1 MRYMYMKRCSTKTA
15 IFLLAVYL
23 PMWLLSSL
31 HVHHYHSDNNGTP
44 TEQRSTDTDEDGCLL
59 CQFLQLVYEEPQQ
72 CVVRVVIPETKFEAV
87 PLDNGIVSVLEP
99 AFSSRAPPFLL

>member
-1 MRYMYMKRCSTKTA
+1 MRYLYMKRYGTKTA

-44 TEQRSTDTDEDGCLL
+44 TEQRSADSGEDHCLL
-59 CQFLQLVYEEPQQ
+59 CQFLQLVYEEPQKF
-72 CVVRVVIPETKFEAV
+72 VVRVVRPETKFEAV
-87 PLDNGIVSVLEP
+87 PLDNGIVSVFEP

>member
-1 MRYMYMKRCSTKTA
+1 MRYLCVKRYGTKTA

-31 HVHHYHSDNNGTP
+31 HVHNYHLDNNGAP
-44 TEQRSTDTDEDGCLL
+44 TEQRPADTDEDGCLL
-59 CQFLQLVYEEPQQ
+59 CQFLQLVYEEPQKF
-72 CVVRVVIPETKFEAV
+72 VVRVVRPETKFEAV

-99 AFSSRAPPFLL
+99 AFSSRTPPFLL